1 MLPTEVFVGE
11 QGLHLLPEWNLRL
24 GGNAVLL
31 GHILGDSLP
40 GEEVFQQEQGNC
52 HQGKDAHENRIA
64 VDILFQPHGQNHHGD
79 HHTYENAGN
88 QCPAQ
93 LADKLNPHF
102 LRGAGGQR
110 HDGVLKYKEVAGA
123 NGVVANQQEEEIIPI
138 AVAQPI
144 LPGEL
149 ENQRA
154 NGNRCKAENQIPGP
168 HTSLPGGGVL
178 HQPAIEQTSA
188 HGKQLCNGHNHLIPA
203 AHNANHIHIG
213 GAVHSANLLGEEL
226 FHQCGNGIY
235 NGRLRKQ

>member
-1 MLPTEVFVGE
+1 M
-11 QGLHLLPEWNLRL
+11 
-24 GGNAVLL
+24 
-31 GHILGDSLP
+31 
-40 GEEVFQQEQGNC
+40 
-52 HQGKDAHENRIA
+52 
-64 VDILFQPHGQNHHGD
+64 
-79 HHTYENAGN
+79 
-88 QCPAQ
+88 
-93 LADKLNPHF
+93 
-102 LRGAGGQR
+102 
-110 HDGVLKYKEVAGA
+110 
-123 NGVVANQQEEEIIPI
+123 VANQQEEEIIPI
-138 AVAQPI
+138 AVAQPV

-235 NGRLRKQ
+235 NENQAQRPQQMAKDKLLFGNGPGWLPGNP